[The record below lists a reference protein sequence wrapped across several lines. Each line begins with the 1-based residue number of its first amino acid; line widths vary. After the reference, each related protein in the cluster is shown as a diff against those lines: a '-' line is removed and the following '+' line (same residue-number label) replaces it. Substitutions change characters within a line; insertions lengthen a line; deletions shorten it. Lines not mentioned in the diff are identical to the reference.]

1 LLRFDQRVTSR
12 VSPAQPDMSLSVG
25 EVSGTARH
33 RLPKRE
39 RTRQM
44 VALTRD
50 LHVFASGV
58 TTRISAVLFS
68 IWYIAK
74 AWYVRA
80 FSCLLIRHYN
90 SVPSNSIHLS
100 NY

>member
-1 LLRFDQRVTSR
+1 
-12 VSPAQPDMSLSVG
+12 
-25 EVSGTARH
+25 
-33 RLPKRE
+33 
-39 RTRQM
+39 M

-90 SVPSNSIHLS
+90 SVLSGPIHPFRSLARAVGLFDLAPFAVS
-100 NY
+100 TK